1 MRAVLQRVSHASVI
15 VDGTEVG
22 KIDRGFLILL
32 GVGAEDKPED
42 CDYLVNKISQL
53 RVFADEEGKMN
64 LNILSID
71 GNCLVISQ
79 FTLFANTKKGNRP
92 SFIEAAPPELANTL
106 YEYFCIQLSVQIE
119 KTVEKGIFGA
129 DMKVSLTN
137 DGPVTITYDSKNRL
151 SD

>member
-1 MRAVLQRVSHASVI
+1 MRAVVQRVSHASVN

-53 RVFADEEGKMN
+53 RVFSDEAGKMN

-92 SFIEAAPPELANTL
+92 SFVEAAPPELANTL
-106 YEYFCIQLSVQIE
+106 YEHFCIQLSAQIG
-119 KTVEKGIFGA
+119 KTVKKGIFGA

-137 DGPVTITYDSKNRL
+137 DGPVTIIIDSK
-151 SD
+151 SKG